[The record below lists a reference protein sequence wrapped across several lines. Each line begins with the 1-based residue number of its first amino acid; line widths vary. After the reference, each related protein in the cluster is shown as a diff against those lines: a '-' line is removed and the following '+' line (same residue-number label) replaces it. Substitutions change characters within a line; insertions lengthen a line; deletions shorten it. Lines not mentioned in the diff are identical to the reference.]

1 MKLVYKGSNV
11 AVNFNVAGVDIRV
24 TPNTPVIIT
33 AKQAESLQGRKYIKA
48 LVAKG
53 LLEFVDGKEV
63 KAETKE
69 VQAETNEPDS
79 DPDSLNDLTK
89 DELLKLALDEG
100 QDLPGRTNKAD
111 IIKAIYEN
119 RK

>member
-24 TPNTPVIIT
+24 KPNTPVIIT

-63 KAETKE
+63 KAET
-69 VQAETNEPDS
+69 NEPDS

-100 QDLPGRTNKAD
+100 QDLPDRTNKAD